1 MYVFN
6 YFEGKAHKTERRLN
20 DVFSPFDLSHW
31 RNGSAVNADRK
42 HNGRRDEGWAV
53 KIRVLFFAV
62 SNLSCLVGIPV
73 AMLSRIWK
81 GKGELR

>member
-1 MYVFN
+1 MPLMQIGN
-6 YFEGKAHKTERRLN
+6 ITGEEMR
-20 DVFSPFDLSHW
+20 
-31 RNGSAVNADRK
+31 
-42 HNGRRDEGWAV
+42 GWAV
-53 KIRVLFFAV
+53 KIRVLLFAV